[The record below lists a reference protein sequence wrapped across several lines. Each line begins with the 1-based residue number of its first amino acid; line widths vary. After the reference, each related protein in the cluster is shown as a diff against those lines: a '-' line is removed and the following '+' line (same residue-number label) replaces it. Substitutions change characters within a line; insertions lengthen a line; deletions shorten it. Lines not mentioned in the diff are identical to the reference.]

1 VKRPT
6 LRARLW
12 AVPRAG
18 VSLTRNSPGAMEW
31 WSNGVMK
38 GLIQVEAKALA
49 FSNTPILQHAN
60 GSHAE
65 RLRFMGKIRV
75 LSLLSLF
82 LLGSHLSF
90 ALDMGHHKQGDRVP
104 SLAIR
109 TIDGDQISLDEH
121 KGKIIV
127 LAFWKQEDDKSSKML
142 TDLSRLSQEFQGKTV
157 SFLAINGDKASDK
170 QIREMV
176 LANKLTCLFASDPN
190 LGAYSALGI
199 LVLPTTL
206 IVGPEGKLE
215 FVEDLYS
222 RNFYAHTKAYIRF
235 LLGEITQDEL
245 KAELEPTKF
254 AEVSPARIKAE
265 RYVNMALVLLDI
277 KERAKAREA
286 LKKAVEADPSF
297 LEPHL
302 RMAGLCLEDKEV
314 SEAGSELEQA
324 LELNPSPK
332 EGKLLEGLTYA
343 GRGDDGLAVAVLQEL
358 VENNPQPPPEAYY
371 QIGKIYEKQ
380 NKTSEALAA
389 YQSALELLLAK

>member
-1 VKRPT
+1 MR
-6 LRARLW
+6 RA
-12 AVPRAG
+12 
-18 VSLTRNSPGAMEW
+18 
-31 WSNGVMK
+31 
-38 GLIQVEAKALA
+38 
-49 FSNTPILQHAN
+49 
-60 GSHAE
+60 
-65 RLRFMGKIRV
+65 RV

-90 ALDMGHHKQGDRVP
+90 ALDIGHHKQGDRVP
-104 SLAIR
+104 NFAIR
-109 TIDGDQISLDEH
+109 TIDGNQISLDEQ

-142 TDLSRLSQEFQGKTV
+142 TDLCRISQEFQDKTV
-157 SFLAINGDKASDK
+157 TFLAINGDKASDK
-170 QIREMV
+170 QIREMA
-176 LANKLTCLFASDPN
+176 LANKPTCRFASDPD
-190 LGAYSALGI
+190 LAAYSTLGI

-222 RNFYAHTKAYIRF
+222 RNFYAHTKAYVRF
-235 LLGEITQDEL
+235 LLGEITQDQL

-254 AEVSPARIKAE
+254 AESSPARIKAE

-297 LEPHL
+297 PEPHL
-302 RMAGLCLEDKEV
+302 RMAGLCLEDKELR
-314 SEAGSELEQA
+314 EAGSELEQA

-332 EGKLLEGLTYA
+332 EGKLLQGLTYA
-343 GRGDDGLAVAVLQEL
+343 GRGEDSLAVAVLQEL

-380 NKTSEALAA
+380 NKSSEALAA
-389 YQSALELLLAK
+389 YQTALELLLAK